1 MKYIVLILISFLSFS
16 CSFTDS
22 DVLDIKEK
30 FSENKP
36 EFEKL
41 VSIILND
48 ENLTYQ
54 SGHFIDAKSIKKN
67 ILENLEDL
75 EIKLDNIDKT
85 DCEKFDVTFELLWDN
100 SVHIFVV
107 KEGCPSE
114 RSSKN
119 YIQKGEMI
127 DTYGLGDGWVLWIDH
142 DFI

>member
-1 MKYIVLILISFLSFS
+1 MKYFIVIIVSFLSFS
-16 CSFTDS
+16 CGFTES
-22 DVLDIKEK
+22 DNANIKDR
-30 FSENKP
+30 FLENKP

-41 VSIILND
+41 VSLILND
-48 ENLTYQ
+48 KSLTNQ
-54 SGHFIDAKSIKKN
+54 SGHFINKNSIEKS
-67 ILENLEDL
+67 ILENLEKL
-75 EIKLDNIDKT
+75 EIKLDNIDKI

-100 SVHIFVV
+100 SVHIFIV

-119 YIQKGEMI
+119 YIQKGGMV

>member
-54 SGHFIDAKSIKKN
+54 SGYFIDAKSIKKN

-100 SVHIFVV
+100 SVHIFMV

-114 RSSKN
+114 KSSKN

-127 DTYGLGDGWVLWIDH
+127 DTYGLGDGWVLWIDY